1 VTLSESLCGICH
13 TTNTTKS
20 KGRFGGCPF
29 WCSFVGPVGTD
40 WRRKE
45 PWPQKPFSLHCC
57 LGSNRD
63 LGSGALFPPTP
74 RGRRGGQRASNRPIT
89 FKWIGLTR
97 QESSAGE
104 WCTWAAH
111 PLQWVQRIISTN
123 APMLSAIELGC
134 DQPTQFDRIVPGRSL
149 RRAPF
154 LRYDHCYVAR
164 ILALCT
170 RIFDSALA
178 PGRAARLGV
187 VLRAASWLGYRVS
200 SM

>member
-1 VTLSESLCGICH
+1 MRALASAGAPFGVVLSGLSGQ
-13 TTNTTKS
+13 T
-20 KGRFGGCPF
+20 
-29 WCSFVGPVGTD
+29 

-63 LGSGALFPPTP
+63 FGSGVLFPPTP

-104 WCTWAAH
+104 WCRWAAH

-134 DQPTQFDRIVPGRSL
+134 DQPTQFDRIVPRVAIL
-149 RRAPF
+149 RTSDPER
-154 LRYDHCYVAR
+154 
-164 ILALCT
+164 T
-170 RIFDSALA
+170 SANSNKSIIHAKCHQSRGCCLEVRR
-178 PGRAARLGV
+178 GFTTFHHG
-187 VLRAASWLGYRVS
+187 
-200 SM
+200 